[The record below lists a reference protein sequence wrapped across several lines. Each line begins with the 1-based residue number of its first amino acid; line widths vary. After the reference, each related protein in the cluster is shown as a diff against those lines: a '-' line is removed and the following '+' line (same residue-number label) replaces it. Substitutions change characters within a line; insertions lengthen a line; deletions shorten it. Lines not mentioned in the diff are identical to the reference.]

1 MPKRTVYY
9 DENDNELEFYINAN
23 NKVYFS
29 VGQKNEEYQTGY
41 ITLDKDDLKELIEEL
56 SSLAKDLEELV
67 ES

>member
-23 NKVYFS
+23 NKVYIS
-29 VGQKNEEYQTGY
+29 VGQKDEQYQTGY

-56 SSLAKDLEELV
+56 NSLAKDLEELV